1 MSTLSRKKARSGCR
15 AKKTSRD
22 PVSIARPSP
31 IPAGPVGRAVLERV
45 ASRAAEWARTNG
57 MKGRIDQE
65 TPREENFGIIV
76 VLKDGFG
83 NHARAFFTI
92 DGRES
97 LWEMSQ
103 R

>member
-1 MSTLSRKKARSGCR
+1 
-15 AKKTSRD
+15 
-22 PVSIARPSP
+22 
-31 IPAGPVGRAVLERV
+31 
-45 ASRAAEWARTNG
+45 